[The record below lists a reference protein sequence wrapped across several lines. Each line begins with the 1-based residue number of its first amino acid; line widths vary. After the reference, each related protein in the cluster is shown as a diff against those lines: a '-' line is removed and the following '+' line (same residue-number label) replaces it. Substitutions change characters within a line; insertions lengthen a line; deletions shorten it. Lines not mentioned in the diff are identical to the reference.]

1 MLEILSITEDE
12 KNETVLGLLEHIK
25 VRDERIAALETELA
39 RLKKLPKK
47 PKLKASNIG
56 KKDKSISKK
65 KSAKGKKLQKSKELK
80 IHKTITLTPLDLPP
94 DAKLHSSHEY
104 VIQDIKINLINT
116 KYIREIYKTS
126 DGKYLY
132 ASLPKH
138 LKGHYGSEVR
148 RYILYQHYAL
158 HIPQNAILKQLQ
170 AIGLLI
176 SAGTVNDILTKGNNL
191 FHEEKKSLLK
201 AGIENSSYITVD
213 DTGMP
218 HKGKKTYCINGY
230 AIDYLKLSK
239 FPQEKITLFE
249 RTQGKK
255 FSKIPESDSQ
265 VKEQKKIISQIWK
278 FYKLLKFYKE
288 FPCYRNKV
296 RLENIFDR
304 IFCQKVQW
312 NALTERLK
320 LIHKNKKGLLLVLG
334 RPEIPFSV

>member
-1 MLEILSITEDE
+1 M
-12 KNETVLGLLEHIK
+12 
-25 VRDERIAALETELA
+25 
-39 RLKKLPKK
+39 
-47 PKLKASNIG
+47 
-56 KKDKSISKK
+56 
-65 KSAKGKKLQKSKELK
+65 
-80 IHKTITLTPLDLPP
+80 
-94 DAKLHSSHEY
+94 
-104 VIQDIKINLINT
+104 
-116 KYIREIYKTS
+116 
-126 DGKYLY
+126 
-132 ASLPKH
+132 
-138 LKGHYGSEVR
+138 
-148 RYILYQHYAL
+148 
-158 HIPQNAILKQLQ
+158 Q

-176 SAGTVNDILTKGNNL
+176 SAGTVNDIITKGNHI

-218 HKGKKTYCINGY
+218 HKGKNGYCTHIGNDLFAFYKSSDSKSRLNFLDILNQGKKTYCINGY

-334 RPEIPFSV
+334 RPEIPLHTNQSENDLREMVKKRKVSAGTRSDDGRDSRDTFLSLNKTCFKLRISFWDYLLDRVNNTNAIKPLSQIIAQAAFNTS